1 MVSGRKLSMFYD
13 TIQFTGGKMK
23 EGYIIHVVG
32 KADKNQSALQ
42 SLIKRNNLDLFAYRL
57 SGNQPLPGIYKAY
70 QELQNEHVTSVNC
83 LSVQF
88 SEETGDYV
96 FLDQTMSLDAFT
108 DINELCSKQELGT
121 A

>member
-1 MVSGRKLSMFYD
+1 
-13 TIQFTGGKMK
+13 MK

-32 KADKNQSALQ
+32 KAAQDESALH
-42 SLIKRNNLDLFAYRL
+42 SLIQKNNLDLFEYRL

-88 SEETGDYV
+88 SEETRDYV
-96 FLDQTMSLDAFT
+96 FLDQSISLDAFT
-108 DINELCSKQELGT
+108 DISKLCSKQELGT

>member
-1 MVSGRKLSMFYD
+1 
-13 TIQFTGGKMK
+13 MK

-32 KADKNQSALQ
+32 KAAQDESALR
-42 SLIKRNNLDLFAYRL
+42 SLVKRNNLDLFEYRF

-70 QELQNEHVTSVNC
+70 QELQELQVSSVNC

-88 SEETGDYV
+88 SEEADDYI
-96 FLDQTMSLDAFT
+96 FLDQSMSLDAFT
-108 DINELCSKQELGT
+108 DISQLCSEQELGN